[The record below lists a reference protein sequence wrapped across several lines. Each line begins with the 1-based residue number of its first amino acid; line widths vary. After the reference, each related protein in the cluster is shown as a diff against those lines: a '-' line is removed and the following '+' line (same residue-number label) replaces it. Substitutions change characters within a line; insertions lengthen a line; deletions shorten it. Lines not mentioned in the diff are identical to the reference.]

1 MKRIFLF
8 LLTLFMASS
17 AFAGDFITRFLKECV
32 EPERPVSNV
41 NIGKAMLDKMA
52 ANTSDEE
59 LKATF
64 RELKSIRI
72 ITTENRSDSRHYYD
86 KARRWQPPNSA
97 ISRSW
102 LRSTRR
108 DRK

>member
-52 ANTSDEE
+52 ANTSGMS
-59 LKATF
+59 T
-64 RELKSIRI
+64 
-72 ITTENRSDSRHYYD
+72 
-86 KARRWQPPNSA
+86 PPA
-97 ISRSW
+97 KPC
-102 LRSTRR
+102 STRNR
-108 DRK
+108 MSEKKS